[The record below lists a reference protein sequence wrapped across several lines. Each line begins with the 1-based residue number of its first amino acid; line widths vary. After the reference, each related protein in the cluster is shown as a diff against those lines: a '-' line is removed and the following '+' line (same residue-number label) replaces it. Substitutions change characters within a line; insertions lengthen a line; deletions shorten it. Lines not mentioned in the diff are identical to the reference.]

1 MCYLSSKATERIE
14 EAAALTID
22 KDTLKEYIDACRLV
36 EETEEDIKR
45 LRKKK
50 KTILTDHVR
59 GSNPEFP
66 YQPKSFKVAG
76 VAYTYTD
83 AETLEHEEKI
93 LEERKAAAA
102 DCKVRVQKWM
112 NTIPKRMQRIVRF
125 KYIEGLSWEAV
136 ADRIGRGATKD
147 SIRKELERF
156 LEIS

>member
-1 MCYLSSKATERIE
+1 MV
-14 EAAALTID
+14 D
-22 KDTLKEYIDACRLV
+22 KNTLKEYIDACRLV

-50 KTILTDHVR
+50 KTILTDHVK

-66 YQPKSFKVAG
+66 YQPKSFMVAG

-83 AETLEHEEKI
+83 EERLESEERI

>member
-1 MCYLSSKATERIE
+1 MDHRKV
-14 EAAALTID
+14 AAALTID

-50 KTILTDHVR
+50 KTILTDHVK

-66 YQPKSFKVAG
+66 YQPKSLKVAG

-83 AETLEHEEKI
+83 EERLESEERI

-102 DCKVRVQKWM
+102 DCKVKVQKWM

>member
-1 MCYLSSKATERIE
+1 MV
-14 EAAALTID
+14 D
-22 KDTLKEYIDACRLV
+22 KNTLKEYIDACRLV

-50 KTILTDHVR
+50 KTILTDHVK

-83 AETLEHEEKI
+83 EERLESEERI

-102 DCKVRVQKWM
+102 DCKVKVQKWM

-147 SIRKELERF
+147 SIRMELDRF
-156 LEIS
+156 LENK